1 MLYSQFFNSN
11 STRYFI
17 LILGIIAFL
26 TIKLF
31 YLPIPYFWDESWVYG
46 PAVSEMGKT
55 IPSLL
60 PGSIDIDL
68 SRGHPMLFHFLGGI
82 WGKIF
87 GISVPSLHAFA
98 LLISVTLLYFFYSFS
113 KNHLPN
119 SRHYAVFFLAFTG
132 IFLAQSAM
140 VLPEVLVS
148 LFVLLSLFSFS
159 RGKHNLSILFASL
172 CLLSKESG
180 AVLFPVL
187 GLSFLAHQLLTNSFS
202 WKKSFIF
209 LFKLILGVLP
219 YALFLMVQKMRF
231 GWVFYPNHLDL
242 QIDTIARLR
251 AQFISAFE
259 YVFYSQGIIPFIL
272 EIKKH
277 YKKHHLLF
285 LTITLFFFVYLLF
298 TAMNFYSSRY
308 ILCLIPLSIFV
319 CFRAIDQYFK
329 HTLVHLLT
337 IAIIGVSVIL
347 ALKREP
353 ISDVN
358 QSFVDVGRAQK
369 ALFEY
374 LEEEELYDEVFLAPF
389 LVHESLKK
397 VYAGHRSNTI
407 PFKNVPYYPSP
418 DQAFY
423 NIKNFEGELI
433 NSEHKKGRKK
443 TVVKE
448 FKSGDVSYILEKYTA
463 VQK

>member
-1 MLYSQFFNSN
+1 
-11 STRYFI
+11 
-17 LILGIIAFL
+17 
-26 TIKLF
+26 
-31 YLPIPYFWDESWVYG
+31 
-46 PAVSEMGKT
+46 
-55 IPSLL
+55 
-60 PGSIDIDL
+60 
-68 SRGHPMLFHFLGGI
+68 
-82 WGKIF
+82 
-87 GISVPSLHAFA
+87 
-98 LLISVTLLYFFYSFS
+98 
-113 KNHLPN
+113 
-119 SRHYAVFFLAFTG
+119 
-132 IFLAQSAM
+132 
-140 VLPEVLVS
+140 
-148 LFVLLSLFSFS
+148 
-159 RGKHNLSILFASL
+159 
-172 CLLSKESG
+172 
-180 AVLFPVL
+180 
-187 GLSFLAHQLLTNSFS
+187 
-202 WKKSFIF
+202 
-209 LFKLILGVLP
+209 
-219 YALFLMVQKMRF
+219 
-231 GWVFYPNHLDL
+231 
-242 QIDTIARLR
+242 
-251 AQFISAFE
+251 
-259 YVFYSQGIIPFIL
+259 
-272 EIKKH
+272 
-277 YKKHHLLF
+277 
-285 LTITLFFFVYLLF
+285 
-298 TAMNFYSSRY
+298 
-308 ILCLIPLSIFV
+308 
-319 CFRAIDQYFK
+319 
-329 HTLVHLLT
+329 VHLLT